1 MNREFFFEA
10 RALKMASG
18 IKESLIYYYDKA
30 RLVLEEIRKHGD
42 TKVLCRVQNDTRQ
55 VR

>member
-30 RLVLEEIRKHGD
+30 RLVLEEIRKQY
-42 TKVLCRVQNDTRQ
+42 KSSLSSSE
-55 VR
+55 

>member
-30 RLVLEEIRKHGD
+30 RLVLEETRKHGD
-42 TKVLCRVQNDTRQ
+42 TKNEK
-55 VR
+55 